1 MHFICGIKH
10 LYSINLFPPV
20 WKNEKYVL
28 DVGAIKRRNCP
39 RARNWFSQLVAHKKT
54 VENHTHSICEGFSRS
69 CSGRCKTVWA
79 SYELDDVFPAESLRQ
94 GSHWRRGQRGGA
106 EALQLDTF
114 WFPRFSFQTCINQ
127 WMEPI
132 IKHTS
137 KAAPHLSFRPEQKTL
152 RTARCLFGGVEDETD
167 DNCFTISYTHW
178 WDPGFFANMLQVCCL
193 YVDI

>member
-1 MHFICGIKH
+1 MEKWKIRPWCGRNKTAELPSSKKLILAARCTQENCWKSH
-10 LYSINLFPPV
+10 AFQMWRVFSIMQRGV
-20 WKNEKYVL
+20 RE
-28 DVGAIKRRNCP
+28 
-39 RARNWFSQLVAHKKT
+39 
-54 VENHTHSICEGFSRS
+54 
-69 CSGRCKTVWA
+69 TVWA